1 MKTKVWVVA
10 AFVLTFAAGVLTG
23 GILIRQYGQT
33 ERPPSRF
40 GRDFERHRPLH
51 MEGLKS
57 LLNLSETQSQQ
68 IAKILAEHQEQF
80 RQHIDQ
86 MRPLS
91 HQILKNMT
99 TQIDSVLTPE
109 QRQKF
114 HQAFA
119 PPPFGKMPY
128 WKRRP
133 LNDSLGNGPPF
144 LQKR

>member
-23 GILIRQYGQT
+23 GILVWQYGQK
-33 ERPPSRF
+33 ERPWSRF
-40 GRDFERHRPLH
+40 GRELERHRPLH
-51 MEGLKS
+51 MEALKS
-57 LLNLSETQSQQ
+57 LLNLSDAQSQQ
-68 IAKILAEHQEQF
+68 IAEILAKHQEQF
-80 RQHIDQ
+80 RQHLDQ

-99 TQIDSVLTPE
+99 AQIDSVLTPE

-114 HQAFA
+114 HQAFP
-119 PPPFGKMPY
+119 PPPFGKMPS

-133 LNDSLGNGPPF
+133 LNDSLENGPPLF
-144 LQKR
+144 HKR